1 MRRLLRDEAA
11 ARDRFDHVYRTTR
24 AALLAY
30 LVRRTETPEDAADL
44 LGEVYLVAWR
54 RIADVPAG
62 EQARLWLF
70 GVARRVLANHRR
82 RVRTQTELAA
92 ALERTL
98 QTHDAEQPRL
108 AADDSAAVGEVLAS
122 LSAADRELL
131 MLRHWEELKP
141 AEIAVVLGRPAAVIR
156 VRLHRARRRAE
167 AKFLEATHEAPLLD
181 RRGRLI
187 EPAAA
192 E

>member
-1 MRRLLRDEAA
+1 MFPQASRLASGCSAWLDACWRTIVDAYERRPTGR
-11 ARDRFDHVYRTTR
+11 R
-24 AALLAY
+24 A
-30 LVRRTETPEDAADL
+30 P
-44 LGEVYLVAWR
+44 
-54 RIADVPAG
+54 
-62 EQARLWLF
+62 
-70 GVARRVLANHRR
+70 HR
-82 RVRTQTELAA
+82 A
-92 ALERTL
+92 
-98 QTHDAEQPRL
+98 DAEQPRL

-167 AKFLEATHEAPLLD
+167 ANFLEATREAPLLD